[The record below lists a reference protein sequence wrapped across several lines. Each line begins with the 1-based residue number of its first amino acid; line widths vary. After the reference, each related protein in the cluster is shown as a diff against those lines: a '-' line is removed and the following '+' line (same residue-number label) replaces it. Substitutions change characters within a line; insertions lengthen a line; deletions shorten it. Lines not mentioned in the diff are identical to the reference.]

1 MTRTDLLIHSSST
14 EAQGG
19 TEGKKFVR
27 QSLCLK
33 GPLPSGL
40 LGIVRGF
47 VTLQPELS
55 SDAIMGRRS
64 FFWTGKIR
72 VVF

>member
-1 MTRTDLLIHSSST
+1 MTRTDLLSHSSST

-27 QSLCLK
+27 QALSLK
-33 GPLPSGL
+33 GALPSGL

-64 FFWTGKIR
+64 FFWTGKSG
-72 VVF
+72 